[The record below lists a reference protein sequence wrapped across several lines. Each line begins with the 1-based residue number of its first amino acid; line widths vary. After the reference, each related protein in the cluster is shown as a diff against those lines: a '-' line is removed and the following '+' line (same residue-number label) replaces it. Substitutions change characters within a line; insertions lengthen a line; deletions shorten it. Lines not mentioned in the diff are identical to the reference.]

1 MFIVF
6 EGGDGSGQDTQADLL
21 QDYLIDLG
29 YKVWRTREPTKGEIG
44 LRIKRILQGKEPKLG
59 AFELQELMSKDREE
73 HVKDIEKSLK
83 NGEIVISSRYF
94 YSTLVYGMADGVK
107 YKKLWDLNKNFL
119 RPDMV
124 FYLDL
129 DPALAIE
136 RIEKRGQ
143 PKELFERQEF
153 LRKTRQGFLSLKNKF
168 PEFKVID
175 GSGTIEHV
183 HNLITAEVRKHLE
196 EVTV

>member
-175 GSGTIEHV
+175 GSGTIGEV
-183 HNLITAEVRKHLE
+183 HKQIIAEIQKHLE
-196 EVTV
+196 RVTT